1 MNIHDLYKK
10 IVALD
15 QPVAEAKIDEC
26 GEPMGMG
33 QGPMSSPPPA
43 PPSLSVNLNAQG
55 MDNIEQLMQLITKVN
70 PDAAPKALSPMG
82 GNEPSIEIEP
92 MDKTAGGLPPLK
104 MLQLD
109 LDKEEPEHD
118 QDGGDIDP
126 EGEDEPE
133 DEAFANTPDGVEGEP
148 FTKDTEYM
156 TKTLAGGM
164 NREKG
169 QYKHSYKAGD
179 NPMAM
184 PESDLRA
191 MIKAELAQRL
201 AEAKAR

>member
-1 MNIHDLYKK
+1 
-10 IVALD
+10 
-15 QPVAEAKIDEC
+15 
-26 GEPMGMG
+26 
-33 QGPMSSPPPA
+33 
-43 PPSLSVNLNAQG
+43 
-55 MDNIEQLMQLITKVN
+55 
-70 PDAAPKALSPMG
+70 
-82 GNEPSIEIEP
+82 
-92 MDKTAGGLPPLK
+92 
-104 MLQLD
+104 
-109 LDKEEPEHD
+109 
-118 QDGGDIDP
+118 
-126 EGEDEPE
+126 
-133 DEAFANTPDGVEGEP
+133 
-148 FTKDTEYM
+148 M